1 MDACTEN
8 YECLVL
14 DNTVKSNK
22 IQDCLFWYKASI
34 RKNFRF
40 GSPQLWNMHKKMY
53 NPKHVTQA
61 DQDAK
66 KATKKT
72 KLTITKKK

>member
-22 IQDCLFWYKASI
+22 IQDCVFWYKATI
-34 RKNFRF
+34 RKGFKV
-40 GSPQLWNMHKKMY
+40 GSPQLWAMHKKSY
-53 NPKHVTQA
+53 NPNYLQQQEA
-61 DQDAK
+61 DAK

-72 KLTITKKK
+72 ALTITKKK